1 MKKNIDYDELY
12 EELEDCCHTVLDKC
26 TSKIEKNG
34 LHNPIETIIHN
45 ISITSRYIAPPEKKL
60 VKDFEIIK
68 KELGEVLLN
77 ERLLKEGVAEF
88 LASVVWYRRKR
99 LNTLRCKKE
108 ETNYDNYIKLVTM
121 IYEAGRQRYL
131 EEKEK
136 SALKEVA
143 TIMWEYFH
151 SERERTD
158 QGLTSENAVRL
169 ARCATEL
176 DKINERYEEKELNNG
191 KIIYDSYSIV
201 TEYVL
206 QKCFEECCS
215 KRYGNRQF
223 IEKFLS
229 ENSVNIDSEI
239 RRFSK
244 YYKKYVHRYCERET
258 SGIIDIGK
266 NLCIPVTHI
275 SNIELLYFSSLKDG
289 LFANEWLGKDRER
302 FAKKFIRNVFGDNL
316 DITFCI
322 VQAQILLAICGYC
335 KISPKL
341 LEHADDKMIEKLVNY
356 LNKPV
361 LIDGEKI
368 YISNPIVEQWTF
380 ACYIADKLYK
390 MTGDGKKLSESRKK
404 HVFEYA
410 SKLEGMYPFQ
420 VKLLYFQDNEKFI
433 ASSEENLVMDNPV
446 AIENSWLGQQRKI
459 LSDCISKT
467 AKKFKTMCKKF
478 SDDTGIEL
486 DKLILEMVH
495 GDFRQ
500 KCKNETSQLH
510 IEKNIKKTICFMY
523 EVYNEN
529 RVRK

>member
-136 SALKEVA
+136 SALKEVT

-191 KIIYDSYSIV
+191 KIIYDSYSIH
-201 TEYVL
+201 
-206 QKCFEECCS
+206 
-215 KRYGNRQF
+215 QF
-223 IEKFLS
+223 
-229 ENSVNIDSEI
+229 
-239 RRFSK
+239 
-244 YYKKYVHRYCERET
+244 T
-258 SGIIDIGK
+258 
-266 NLCIPVTHI
+266 T
-275 SNIELLYFSSLKDG
+275 
-289 LFANEWLGKDRER
+289 
-302 FAKKFIRNVFGDNL
+302 
-316 DITFCI
+316 
-322 VQAQILLAICGYC
+322 
-335 KISPKL
+335 
-341 LEHADDKMIEKLVNY
+341 
-356 LNKPV
+356 
-361 LIDGEKI
+361 
-368 YISNPIVEQWTF
+368 
-380 ACYIADKLYK
+380 
-390 MTGDGKKLSESRKK
+390 
-404 HVFEYA
+404 FEY
-410 SKLEGMYPFQ
+410 F
-420 VKLLYFQDNEKFI
+420 
-433 ASSEENLVMDNPV
+433 
-446 AIENSWLGQQRKI
+446 
-459 LSDCISKT
+459 
-467 AKKFKTMCKKF
+467 
-478 SDDTGIEL
+478 
-486 DKLILEMVH
+486 
-495 GDFRQ
+495 
-500 KCKNETSQLH
+500 
-510 IEKNIKKTICFMY
+510 
-523 EVYNEN
+523 
-529 RVRK
+529 